1 MIVTISEKTN
11 KPLCWNINLDLKYNI
26 WSLCFLLKKNFFFSL
41 TIRMNGKNVNFRDKK
56 VKKGDFYKNKK

>member
-1 MIVTISEKTN
+1 MIIVFFI
-11 KPLCWNINLDLKYNI
+11 
-26 WSLCFLLKKNFFFSL
+26 KKNYFFSL